1 MKNLSKPSDLT
12 VAVEGH
18 RREARRG
25 YDEGPLMFPHSSPGP
40 FPYPGFPALPGLGD
54 PGARLPLA
62 GLLPPGLASVA
73 SPLDPVTRLT
83 LMKIMGQQNPGAM
96 TSLSSLLPPSF
107 SLPKPESRTS
117 VEEKLSSPS
126 ASPSKLTVRE
136 GKQRSEDEASLDEE
150 EKKKMIVCIEINSI
164 KYQGILF
171 AQPPPV
177 KNVIQ
182 S

>member
-25 YDEGPLMFPHSSPGP
+25 YDEAPLMFPAPSGPGP
-40 FPYPGFPALPGLGD
+40 FSYPGFPALPGLGEA
-54 PGARLPLA
+54 GARLPLA
-62 GLLPPGLASVA
+62 GLLPPGLAN
-73 SPLDPVTRLT
+73 PLDPVTRLT

-107 SLPKPESRTS
+107 PKPESRTS
-117 VEEKLSSPS
+117 MEEKLSSPS
-126 ASPSKLTVRE
+126 ASPSKLTVKE

>member
-1 MKNLSKPSDLT
+1 
-12 VAVEGH
+12 
-18 RREARRG
+18 
-25 YDEGPLMFPHSSPGP
+25 
-40 FPYPGFPALPGLGD
+40 
-54 PGARLPLA
+54 
-62 GLLPPGLASVA
+62 
-73 SPLDPVTRLT
+73 
-83 LMKIMGQQNPGAM
+83 MKIMGQQQPGVM
-96 TSLSSLLPPSF
+96 TSLSSLLPASPS
-107 SLPKPESRTS
+107 LAKPESRTGS

-164 KYQGILF
+164 KYQGIWF
-171 AQPPPV
+171 AQPPPPV

>member
-1 MKNLSKPSDLT
+1 MKNLSSPSDLT

-25 YDEGPLMFPHSSPGP
+25 YDEAPMMFPGGPGP
-40 FPYPGFPALPGLGD
+40 FSYPGFPGLHSLGEA
-54 PGARLPLA
+54 GARLPLA
-62 GLLPPGLASVA
+62 GLLPPSLG

-96 TSLSSLLPPSF
+96 TSLSSLLPPSL

-117 VEEKLSSPS
+117 MEEKLSSPS
-126 ASPSKLTVRE
+126 ASPSKLTLRE

>member
-12 VAVEGH
+12 MAVEGH

-25 YDEGPLMFPHSSPGP
+25 YDEPPLIFPPTSASP
-40 FPYPGFPALPGLGD
+40 FPYPGLPSLPGLGE

-62 GLLPPGLASVA
+62 GLLPPGLA

-83 LMKIMGQQNPGAM
+83 LMKIMGQQNPGAI
-96 TSLSSLLPPSF
+96 TSLSSFLPPA
-107 SLPKPESRTS
+107 PPPPESRTERTS
-117 VEEKLSSPS
+117 LEDKLSSPS
-126 ASPSKLTVRE
+126 ASPAKLTTRE
-136 GKQRSEDEASLDEE
+136 GKQKSEDEASTEDEE
-150 EKKKMIVCIEINSI
+150 KNKMIVCIEINSI

-177 KNVIQ
+177 KNAIQ

>member
-1 MKNLSKPSDLT
+1 MVNLSSPSDLN

-25 YDEGPLMFPHSSPGP
+25 YDEVPPMFPGSGP
-40 FPYPGFPALPGLGD
+40 FSYPGFPALPGLGD
-54 PGARLPLA
+54 HGARLPLA
-62 GLLPPGLASVA
+62 GLLPPGLG

-83 LMKIMGQQNPGAM
+83 LMKIMGQQQNPGVM

-107 SLPKPESRTS
+107 SLPKPESRTGS

-171 AQPPPV
+171 AQQPPPV

>member
-1 MKNLSKPSDLT
+1 MVNLSSPSDLN

-25 YDEGPLMFPHSSPGP
+25 YDEVPPMFPGSSP

-54 PGARLPLA
+54 HGARLPLA
-62 GLLPPGLASVA
+62 GLLPPGIG

-107 SLPKPESRTS
+107 SLPKPQSRTS
-117 VEEKLSSPS
+117 LEEKPSSPS
-126 ASPSKLTVRE
+126 ASPSKLTVKE

-171 AQPPPV
+171 AQQPPPV